1 VEDGCGGLPT
11 GFAESLF
18 EPFRYRSPDRS
29 GLGLGLIIARRGVE
43 ANGGALRVRDLP
55 GKGCV
60 FTVEIPRAHQPRGA
74 EAPAPSEAA
83 SAASSE

>member
-1 VEDGCGGLPT
+1 M
-11 GFAESLF
+11 F

-55 GKGCV
+55 EKGCV
-60 FTVEIPRAHQPRGA
+60 FTVEVPRAHPLSGS
-74 EAPAPSEAA
+74 EAVAPSEAA
-83 SAASSE
+83 AASSE